1 MYCDSMTI
9 IYIIYKKN
17 YKYLSILNDINT
29 EKKKA
34 HSINCINA
42 SILCKFFY
50 NIKKYINL
58 NC

>member
-1 MYCDSMTI
+1 MTI
-9 IYIIYKKN
+9 IYIIYKKM
-17 YKYLSILNDINT
+17 YKYLSILNINT

-34 HSINCINA
+34 RSINYINA